1 MNLFDYSYF
10 YYIIPKKIFMKKSL
24 ILKYVAHKLAK
35 YDNVAAEMQRAFG
48 KETYLEVVKSS
59 LISELPVSFKI
70 KMEVFLRNRFA
81 LKKHR
86 CVFYSEPTV
95 EQWIADLTG
104 QFSEDEVFAVFEQA
118 SGLSAEKFR
127 TMTFK
132 SNLLDRP
139 FLEDIVEML
148 EDATG
153 KKLVAADYLTDN
165 DDYPYAAI
173 PAFFATA

>member
-1 MNLFDYSYF
+1 
-10 YYIIPKKIFMKKSL
+10 MKKAL
-24 ILKYVAHKLAK
+24 ILKYVAKKLAK
-35 YDNVAAEMQRAFG
+35 SDTTAAEIQRAFG
-48 KETYLEVVKSS
+48 NEAYLEIVKTS

-70 KMEVFLRNRFA
+70 KMEDFLRNRFA

-86 CVFYSEPTV
+86 CVFYHEPTV

-153 KKLVAADYLTDN
+153 KKLIDTDYLLDN
-165 DDYPYAAI
+165 DNYPYAAI
-173 PAFFATA
+173 PKFFATV